1 MHRRVHA
8 SGSAFFVYFVFNY
21 FINPLQE
28 IWVALPGSKAAAA
41 ARAVL
46 YAFLPLCTAFLCIM
60 YVSKHWYVAAS
71 VWDLKKIK
79 IIIITCAQML
89 MHAIAHGWE
98 LCEHGEIVCT
108 EN

>member
-1 MHRRVHA
+1 MHPRVHA

-46 YAFLPLCTAFLCIM
+46 YAFLPLCTAFLCM
-60 YVSKHWYVAAS
+60 SHVCVQTL
-71 VWDLKKIK
+71 VRGCQCLGLKNKIK
-79 IIIITCAQML
+79 ITCAQML